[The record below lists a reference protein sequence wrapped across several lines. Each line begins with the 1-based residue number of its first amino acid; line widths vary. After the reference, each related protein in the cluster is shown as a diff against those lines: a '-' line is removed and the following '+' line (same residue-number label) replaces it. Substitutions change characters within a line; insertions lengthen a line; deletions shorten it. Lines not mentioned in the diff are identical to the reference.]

1 MTIRKLTAATIVA
14 ALSLGVTTQAS
25 AQAAA
30 PAAPAVTHGPP
41 IAGVCILSIEGA
53 IGSSTVGKYV
63 QTRLQQIAT
72 QVQAELKA
80 EETTINNEAKALDTA
95 KASLDQATLEKRAN
109 DLQAKANAY
118 QRKGQLRQREMQAT
132 QEKALGRIGQE
143 MDPLIRQAYQQK
155 QCSILLQRDA
165 LVIANPA
172 MDLTPQVVTALNAKI
187 TQFTFDRERLEQAT
201 PAGN

>member
-1 MTIRKLTAATIVA
+1 MTIRKLAAATVAA
-14 ALSLGVTTQAS
+14 ALSLGVATQAS

-30 PAAPAVTHGPP
+30 PAAVTQGPP
-41 IAGVCILSIEGA
+41 IAGVCILSVEGA

-80 EETTINNEAKALDTA
+80 DETSINNEAKALDAA

-109 DLQAKANAY
+109 DLQTKANTY
-118 QRKGQLRQREMQAT
+118 QRKGQQRQREMQAT

-155 QCSILLQRDA
+155 QCSVLLQREA

-187 TQFTFDRERLEQAT
+187 TQFAFDRERLDQTA